1 MATQVPSQQELYD
14 LFKNEVQS
22 RNPNLTD
29 FEEGSIL
36 DSVGGG
42 LSTAGAEVSRGII
55 EAFAKTFFATANG
68 PEVTGG
74 PDDLE
79 QLATDHFGDAFAR
92 PAAAPAI
99 GNVTFSRPTSAAGNV
114 TIPAGTIVK
123 TAKDANG
130 AEQRFATET
139 IVVMTGLSIQAS
151 VTAVV
156 AGTDGNVNPNTVVV
170 IENALTDPT
179 VVVTNPLTFSG
190 GEAEDTDAEYR
201 EFIRLKIETLRGAT
215 KAAIEA
221 AALNIPGIETATA
234 IENLQTVIEWD
245 IGGSMTVG
253 TYFTIP
259 RVKLY
264 VADVNGVAS
273 LALIEAVED
282 AVLLVR
288 ACGVRVDVVGA
299 TALAVNWAAAITLNP
314 GGPNYATL
322 SSDASQIVETM
333 EQYLRD
339 LPIGTGFDKGL
350 AKLAMMAIWG
360 PSGTTD
366 LTDFVIAVPV
376 GNVSA
381 TATQKIIPGTVEIV

>member
-14 LFKNEVQS
+14 LFKNEIQS

-36 DSVGGG
+36 DSLGGG
-42 LSTAGAEVSRGII
+42 ISTAGAEISRGII

-79 QLATDHFGDAFAR
+79 LLATDHFGDAFAR
-92 PAAAPAI
+92 PDAAPAI
-99 GNVTFSRPTSAAGNV
+99 GNVTFSRPNTGAGNV

-123 TAKDANG
+123 TVKDANG
-130 AEQRFATET
+130 KEERFATEA
-139 IVVMTGLSIQAS
+139 VVTLTGLSIQAS
-151 VTAVV
+151 VTAVE
-156 AGTDGNVNPNTVVV
+156 AGTDGNVNPNTVTV
-170 IENALTDPT
+170 IESSLTDPS
-179 VVVTNPLTFSG
+179 VVVTNPLAFSG

-201 EFIRLKIETLRGAT
+201 EFIRRKIETLRGAT

-221 AALNIPGIETATA
+221 AALNVSGIETATA
-234 IENLQTVIEWD
+234 IESLQFVIEWD
-245 IGGSMTVG
+245 VGGSITIG
-253 TYFTIP
+253 DYFTIP
-259 RVKLY
+259 RVRLY

-273 LALIEAVED
+273 NALIDAVEE
-282 AVLLVR
+282 AIFSVR
-288 ACGVRVDVVGA
+288 ACGVRIDVIGA
-299 TALAVNWAAAITLNP
+299 TALSVNWAAAITLNP
-314 GGPNYATL
+314 GGPNYAVL
-322 SSDASQIVETM
+322 ASDPTQIVETM

-350 AKLAMMAIWG
+350 AKLAIMAIWG
-360 PSGTTD
+360 PSGTND
-366 LTDFVIAVPV
+366 LTDFVTSVPV

-381 TATQKIIPGTVEIV
+381 TATQKVIPGTVEIV